1 MKAEIVDVKPVEGMD
16 IQTGLL
22 LAMLDDA
29 TNYWRKELG
38 DVSEDALCWQ
48 PISDGHSIGA
58 VLLHIADVESH
69 WLYAVSTGQPRS
81 EEEVSRLLS
90 RETRQYAVQW
100 PAPPRQPLSCYYAQ
114 HDEIR
119 ERTRRTIREL
129 NNPEHI
135 GIRREQ
141 GFTLRWLLHHVITH
155 EAYHSGQAVLLS
167 LLYAKQELKEPQR

>member
-1 MKAEIVDVKPVEGMD
+1 MTPEVVDVQPVEGMD
-16 IQTGLL
+16 VQIGLL

-29 TNYWRKELG
+29 TQSWRKDLG
-38 DVSEDALCWQ
+38 DVSEDAICRQ
-48 PISDGHSIGA
+48 PVPDGHSIGA

-69 WLYAVSTGQPRS
+69 WLYAVATGQARS
-81 EEEVSRLLS
+81 EEEVRRLLS

-100 PAPPRQPLSCYYAQ
+100 PVPPRQPLAWYYAQ

-119 ERTRRTIREL
+119 ERTRRTVREL

-141 GFTLRWLLHHVITH
+141 GFTLRWLLHHVLTH

-167 LLYAKQELKEPQR
+167 LLFPKQTLQEP